1 MSAKDL
7 LTFWAESRGDS
18 PALITS
24 YQQYSWHQLNQ
35 QVISTSYQM
44 SKQGLKRSD
53 VLACIGKND
62 LELLIVYLA
71 AIRLGV
77 TPAIIAPQPHLP
89 LQQKLQQIACQFIWL
104 GKGAE
109 FLEGEHLDD
118 PSFDYSGYRFL
129 APLFSSSFFSEKNTD
144 SYHAKADV
152 ELADDDDAIA
162 SLIFTSGST
171 GQAKAVAHS
180 AHNHLASAKG
190 LLAVFPFT
198 SNDSWQLSLPLF
210 HVSGLAIVWRW
221 LAAGASLKVGDGDS
235 LYDDLKGATH
245 ASLVATQL
253 QRLLDSQ
260 QSLTLT
266 HVLLGGSAIPLE
278 LALQAQERGIE
289 TWLGYGMTEAAST
302 VTAKAVDGS
311 RGVGQIL
318 PNRQLKLV
326 DKRIYIAG
334 ETLAKG
340 NFVAGKLQEICHDGW
355 FDSGDLGEWRNGEL
369 HILGRADN
377 QFISGGE
384 NVHCEEIE
392 QVLIQHQHID
402 LVFIVPVLDNE
413 FGARP
418 VALIS
423 SHQPLQP
430 DNYKIL
436 LQQQLEK
443 FKWPID
449 YFLLPSELLQT
460 NGIKIS
466 RKLVAKWFIENQST
480 YQLVM

>member
-1 MSAKDL
+1 MSAKDP
-7 LTFWAESRGDS
+7 LTFWAESQGDS

-24 YQQYSWHQLNQ
+24 HHQYSWQQLNQ
-35 QVISTSYQM
+35 QVTNTSNLMVQ
-44 SKQGLKRSD
+44 QGLKPFD

-62 LELLIVYLA
+62 VELLIVYLA

-77 TPAIIAPQPHLP
+77 IPAMVAPQPTVP
-89 LQQKLQQIACQFIWL
+89 LQQKFQQLACHFIWL

-109 FLEGEHLDD
+109 HLDKT
-118 PSFDYSGYRFL
+118 SFECSDYHFVSDVLPRI
-129 APLFSSSFFSEKNTD
+129 SS
-144 SYHAKADV
+144 KACGAEIDLDMSV
-152 ELADDDDAIA
+152 VNDLEIMKDDAIV
-162 SLIFTSGST
+162 SIIFTSGST
-171 GQAKAVAHS
+171 GQPKAIAHS
-180 AHNHLASAKG
+180 ASNHLSSATG
-190 LLAVFPFT
+190 LLEVFSFT
-198 SNDSWQLSLPLF
+198 STDTWQLSLPLF

-221 LAAGASLKVGDGDS
+221 LAVGASLKVGDGVS
-235 LYDDLKGATH
+235 LYDDLNGATH

-253 QRLLDSQ
+253 QRLLDSNQ
-260 QSLTLT
+260 PLTLT
-266 HVLLGGSAIPLE
+266 HVLLGGSAIPLP
-278 LALQAQERGIE
+278 LALQAKERGIE

-302 VTAKAVDGS
+302 VTVKVVDGQS
-311 RGVGQIL
+311 GVGKVL
-318 PNRQLKLV
+318 SHRQLKLV
-326 DKRIYIAG
+326 NQRIYIAG

-340 NFVAGKLQEICHDGW
+340 QFVKGKLQAFDNDGW
-355 FDSGDLGEWRNGEL
+355 FDSGDLGEWRQGEL

-384 NVHCEEIE
+384 NIHCEEIE
-392 QVLIQHQHID
+392 QVLIQHQDID
-402 LVFIVPVLDNE
+402 LVFVVAVKDSE

-430 DNYKIL
+430 SCYQGL

-449 YFLLPSELLQT
+449 YYLLPRDLLQT
-460 NGIKIS
+460 NGIKVS
-466 RKLVAKWFIENQST
+466 RQRVAKWFVENQST